1 MFHLY
6 ITDYALHFPTEGVKD
21 YVNIWGM
28 PSLAQVTVCLW
39 MKSNDTGSGRSPFS
53 YAVPGTDNELLIF
66 SVASLQIFIGG
77 DSRYSFPKKVG
88 LCNKIEVF
96 DKLNLR

>member
-1 MFHLY
+1 M
-6 ITDYALHFPTEGVKD
+6 
-21 YVNIWGM
+21 
-28 PSLAQVTVCLW
+28 CLW

-77 DSRYSFPKKVG
+77 DSR
-88 LCNKIEVF
+88 
-96 DKLNLR
+96 

>member
-1 MFHLY
+1 M
-6 ITDYALHFPTEGVKD
+6 
-21 YVNIWGM
+21 NIWGM

-66 SVASLQIFIGG
+66 SVASLEIYIGG
-77 DSRYSFPKKVG
+77 DSRYSLPKKVG
-88 LCNKIEVF
+88 LCNKM
-96 DKLNLR
+96 KYLTNLTLITNLGISGLVKSLK